1 MREFTQL
8 ELKIIYL
15 AVYELAITDNKNKMD
30 SDYLSVQKL
39 TDDELDELTITIRNK
54 LKRIIK
60 DTADDFTT

>member
-60 DTADDFTT
+60 DMADDFIT

>member
-30 SDYLSVQKL
+30 SDHLSVQKL

-60 DTADDFTT
+60 DTADDFIT

>member
-39 TDDELDELTITIRNK
+39 TDDELDEFTITIRNK

-60 DTADDFTT
+60 DTADDFIT

>member
-15 AVYELAITDNKNKMD
+15 AVYELVITDNKNKMD

-54 LKRIIK
+54 LERIIK
-60 DTADDFTT
+60 DTADDFIT

>member
-54 LKRIIK
+54 LERIIK
-60 DTADDFTT
+60 DTADDFIT

>member
-1 MREFTQL
+1 MREFIQL

-60 DTADDFTT
+60 DTADDFIT

>member
-60 DTADDFTT
+60 DTADDSIT

>member
-60 DTADDFTT
+60 DTADDFIT

>member
-54 LKRIIK
+54 LKRITK
-60 DTADDFTT
+60 DTADDFIT

>member
-39 TDDELDELTITIRNK
+39 TDDALDELTITIRNK

-60 DTADDFTT
+60 DTADDFIT

>member
-39 TDDELDELTITIRNK
+39 TDDELDGLTITIRNK

-60 DTADDFTT
+60 DTADDFTF